1 MKKPYIILDEVS
13 ILIGAGIDG
22 RGGMAAVF
30 DGLPMERPVIPLKL
44 TDVQQ
49 FSSGAVW
56 LRCAAK

>member
-22 RGGMAAVF
+22 RGGVAAVF
-30 DGLPMERPVIPLKL
+30 DGLPMERPVTPLKL

-49 FSSGAVW
+49 FPSGAVW
-56 LRCAAK
+56 LRYAAK

>member
-30 DGLPMERPVIPLKL
+30 DGLPMERPVTPLKL

-49 FSSGAVW
+49 FSSGAV
-56 LRCAAK
+56 